1 MRAGSFRVEQLYRH
15 LTLDGYPIFLGYGNL
30 MSVSGGKGINTR
42 PMVFHSKQRARGCK
56 NTVVNC
62 PTNIAKLQAE
72 LRLENP
78 RAAIG
83 ALTGLTNQAK
93 LLSEYSQG
101 VREIVGVTQDQ
112 FKKAAES
119 FEKTIA
125 PLLVW
130 AKNPRVKSEL
140 FMFRKSETGEK
151 FSQLVRLSLEE
162 LILIL
167 SSLFGLFARKNFL
180 PVTHKR
186 AQIMS
191 IRGLALSC
199 APNYTRISDINSFS
213 RLHRGHA

>member
-1 MRAGSFRVEQLYRH
+1 
-15 LTLDGYPIFLGYGNL
+15 
-30 MSVSGGKGINTR
+30 
-42 PMVFHSKQRARGCK
+42 MVFHSKQRARGCK

-62 PTNIAKLQAE
+62 PTNIAQLQAE

-112 FKKAAES
+112 FKKVAES

-140 FMFRKSETGEK
+140 FMFRKSATGEK

-167 SSLFGLFARKNFL
+167 NSHFGFFATTNFR

>member
-1 MRAGSFRVEQLYRH
+1 
-15 LTLDGYPIFLGYGNL
+15 
-30 MSVSGGKGINTR
+30 
-42 PMVFHSKQRARGCK
+42 MVFHSKQRARGCK

-140 FMFRKSETGEK
+140 FMFRKSATGEK

-167 SSLFGLFARKNFL
+167 NSLFGLFATKNFL

-199 APNYTRISDINSFS
+199 APNFTRKDDIKLLS
-213 RLHRGHA
+213 RSKFGIA

>member
-1 MRAGSFRVEQLYRH
+1 
-15 LTLDGYPIFLGYGNL
+15 
-30 MSVSGGKGINTR
+30 
-42 PMVFHSKQRARGCK
+42 MVFHSKQRARGCK
-56 NTVVNC
+56 STVVNC

-78 RAAIG
+78 SAAIG

-93 LLSEYSQG
+93 LLNEYSQG

-140 FMFRKSETGEK
+140 FMFRKIATGEK
-151 FSQLVRLSLEE
+151 FSQLVTLSLEE
-162 LILIL
+162 LVLVL
-167 SSLFGLFARKNFL
+167 NSLFEFFATKNFL

-199 APNYTRISDINSFS
+199 APNFTRISDINSFS

>member
-1 MRAGSFRVEQLYRH
+1 
-15 LTLDGYPIFLGYGNL
+15 
-30 MSVSGGKGINTR
+30 
-42 PMVFHSKQRARGCK
+42 MVFHSKQRARGCK

-93 LLSEYSQG
+93 LLNEYSQG

-140 FMFRKSETGEK
+140 FMFRKSATGEK

>member
-1 MRAGSFRVEQLYRH
+1 MGVSDGS
-15 LTLDGYPIFLGYGNL
+15 
-30 MSVSGGKGINTR
+30 GINPR
-42 PMVFHSKQRARGCK
+42 PMVFHSKQRVRGCK

-101 VREIVGVTQDQ
+101 MREIVGVTQDQ

-119 FEKTIA
+119 FEKSIA

-130 AKNPRVKSEL
+130 ARNPRVKSEL
-140 FMFRKSETGEK
+140 FMFRKSATGEK
-151 FSQLVRLSLEE
+151 FSRLVTLSLEE
-162 LILIL
+162 LLSILN
-167 SSLFGLFARKNFL
+167 SLLEIFASKTFL
-180 PVTHKR
+180 PLTHKR

-191 IRGLALSC
+191 MRGLALSC
-199 APNYTRISDINSFS
+199 APNSTRISDINLLS
-213 RLHRGHA
+213 RSYSGIA